1 MKRLPALIAAM
12 LMLGSCAL
20 PVLPAGEDSSQETSY
35 RAGEYRGV
43 AQGYAGEL
51 TAFVTL
57 TDSHIDAIRVPD
69 CPETEGIGSVAV
81 EQLPGLIVAN
91 QTFAVDVVAGAT
103 ATSRALIEAA
113 KQAVSAS
120 GADPAPL
127 LEPPAQPVRP
137 SLRAEVHEADLIV
150 VGAGGAG
157 LTAALAAAQSGPE
170 LRIVLLEKN
179 AVPGGNTLLAGG
191 GINAAASA
199 VQQKAG
205 VEDGFEEMLS
215 DSLAVSGAQEGGLLE
230 TLAGDSAAVIDWLAE
245 AGMPLEQLAQLPG
258 SSAERAHLPENA
270 EPVGKFLIDGLT
282 GAVRRAGV
290 EILCGTRASELLTD
304 EEGRISG
311 VIAESPGVRHLY
323 TGGAVILATGGFAA
337 NDKLCGSYHTLL
349 RGLDTVSSAAA
360 QGDGI
365 AMAQELGAATAD
377 MAEIV
382 IEPTVHRGSG
392 LIVPRALRE
401 GGALLVNR
409 SGERFADELAD
420 DAKLSEALLAQPGR
434 CGWLIFGEGL
444 LHLLPSALEERV
456 LSGAGPEK
464 LSRAAG
470 LPAETLEET
479 ISDRNAELPEA
490 ADEDGNEPHPARL
503 EGELYALEVAPGVK
517 TTLGGLAITP
527 EAEVLGAAGE
537 PIPGLY
543 AAGEVTGGVHGAAAL
558 PGIELA
564 GLLVFGRR
572 AGQNAAG
579 WLSARAEGPESNDV

>member
-113 KQAVSAS
+113 KQAVS
-120 GADPAPL
+120 APL

-258 SSAERAHLPENA
+258 SSAERAHLPENG

-558 PGIELA
+558 PGNELT

-579 WLSARAEGPESNDV
+579 WLSAQEERQENSDV

>member
-1 MKRLPALIAAM
+1 M
-12 LMLGSCAL
+12 
-20 PVLPAGEDSSQETSY
+20 
-35 RAGEYRGV
+35 
-43 AQGYAGEL
+43 
-51 TAFVTL
+51 
-57 TDSHIDAIRVPD
+57 
-69 CPETEGIGSVAV
+69 
-81 EQLPGLIVAN
+81 
-91 QTFAVDVVAGAT
+91 
-103 ATSRALIEAA
+103 
-113 KQAVSAS
+113 
-120 GADPAPL
+120 
-127 LEPPAQPVRP
+127 
-137 SLRAEVHEADLIV
+137 HEADLIV

-258 SSAERAHLPENA
+258 SSAERAHLPENG

-558 PGIELA
+558 PGNELT

-579 WLSARAEGPESNDV
+579 WLSAQEERQENSDV

>member
-258 SSAERAHLPENA
+258 SSAERAHLPENG

-382 IEPTVHRGSG
+382 IE

-558 PGIELA
+558 PGNELT

-579 WLSARAEGPESNDV
+579 WLSAQEERQENSDV

>member
-191 GINAAASA
+191 GINAAASS

-258 SSAERAHLPENA
+258 SSAERAHLPENG

-304 EEGRISG
+304 EEVRIS
-311 VIAESPGVRHLY
+311 AESPGVRHLY

-382 IEPTVHRGSG
+382 IEQTVHRGSG

-558 PGIELA
+558 PGNELT

-579 WLSARAEGPESNDV
+579 WLSAQEERQENSDV